1 MAFFLRPRFY
11 SVVKGPHG
19 WRMTWPQGMETGEIP
34 GIGNRIAGI
43 GTNGSLE
50 VIFSLLPLTV
60 PAWWPLEVVTI
71 MLGGLSVVC
80 LIFSYSHGVPIVVPI
95 ESHFS
100 YSAASTPSDQI
111 KIITGTWLSYYF
123 YLPTLTSSLKFTESP
138 FVVFMYIT
146 IFNNNFLW
154 SFSFWLTK
162 QKRENERNAN
172 VHKFCQIHQNSYF
185 KLFDYLEMA

>member
-50 VIFSLLPLTV
+50 AIFSLLPLTV

-80 LIFSYSHGVPIVVPI
+80 LIFSYSHGVLIVVPI

-123 YLPTLTSSLKFTESP
+123 YLPTLTSSLKFTFTFRS
-138 FVVFMYIT
+138 IH
-146 IFNNNFLW
+146 
-154 SFSFWLTK
+154 
-162 QKRENERNAN
+162 
-172 VHKFCQIHQNSYF
+172 VHYNI
-185 KLFDYLEMA
+185 